1 MDRHRS
7 TDDAAATTVVKRQA
21 AEAADRL
28 DLDIGGAGRF
38 LRVLA
43 PDAADH
49 CFQVFDDTGQ
59 DPSRARTLYGPLDLL
74 ARKLAQQNR
83 HGCGVFV
90 CVNEVLPGRRRL
102 AENIVRVRALFA
114 DADVPER
121 LHEVEA
127 AIQRLGLPPS
137 IVVESSP
144 GKRHFYW
151 RIDNCPLEAFAGAQ
165 KALAAALGTDPAV
178 CDLPRVMRLPGFWH
192 RKGKP
197 FMTRLVS
204 VS

>member
-1 MDRHRS
+1 
-7 TDDAAATTVVKRQA
+7 
-21 AEAADRL
+21 
-28 DLDIGGAGRF
+28 
-38 LRVLA
+38 
-43 PDAADH
+43 
-49 CFQVFDDTGQ
+49 
-59 DPSRARTLYGPLDLL
+59 
-74 ARKLAQQNR
+74 
-83 HGCGVFV
+83 
-90 CVNEVLPGRRRL
+90 
-102 AENIVRVRALFA
+102 
-114 DADVPER
+114 
-121 LHEVEA
+121 VEA